1 MTKPP
6 RPPFSQRLIINRR
19 DNRPVPAATKN
30 RLLGLTR
37 ATVVV
42 GLLLGS
48 IFIEPLRSPL
58 IVAMF
63 VAIFYRTGSSGKRS
77 ATAMPGSRASG
88 AAQPNGRGTAATIS
102 TENPGSASSSTRT
115 GSTIIGGGA
124 GNGSGIETPDQIR
137 ARARQKH
144 DDILK
149 KWRRYELDLAYM
161 IDYPAMADPRVKETS
176 DMINAMQ
183 DAEELRDSTDVG
195 DYRDA
200 VAAFELAFQQA
211 ELNAKS
217 VKRNNYTPAE
227 LKSLERAAA
236 MLAIAQDSSSTP
248 SERRLAYQ
256 RLNREV
262 EGLVVLPQ
270 EANAKLEDDIRLAL
284 EEG

>member
-63 VAIFYRTGSSGKRS
+63 VAILYRTGSSGKRS
-77 ATAMPGSRASG
+77 TTAMPGPRASG
-88 AAQPNGRGTAATIS
+88 AAQPNGRGTAATVS
-102 TENPGSASSSTRT
+102 TDNP

-161 IDYPAMADPRVKETS
+161 IDYPAMADPRVKTTS

-183 DAEELRDSTDVG
+183 NAEALRDSADVG

-200 VAAFELAFQQA
+200 LAAFDLAFQRA

-270 EANAKLEDDIRLAL
+270 EANAKLDHDIRLAL

>member
-19 DNRPVPAATKN
+19 DHRPVPAAAKN

-48 IFIEPLRSPL
+48 LFIEPLRSPL

-88 AAQPNGRGTAATIS
+88 TAQPNGRETAATVS
-102 TENPGSASSSTRT
+102 TDNPGRA
-115 GSTIIGGGA
+115 IIGGGA
-124 GNGSGIETPDQIR
+124 GKGSGIETPDQIR

-144 DDILK
+144 DGILK

-200 VAAFELAFQQA
+200 VAAFELAFQRA